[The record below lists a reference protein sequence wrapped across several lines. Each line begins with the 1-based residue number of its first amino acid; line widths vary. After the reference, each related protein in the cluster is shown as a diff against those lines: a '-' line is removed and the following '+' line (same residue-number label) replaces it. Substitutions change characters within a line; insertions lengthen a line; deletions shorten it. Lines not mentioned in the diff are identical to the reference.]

1 MSADEATPP
10 KPNDIVKTDAVAKDS
25 FAKLLTCEMLDSNG
39 LIYKPK
45 CKICNS
51 PFRKDAES
59 IYEKENSFSKVKEF
73 LDSMGLTLNI
83 STIRNHI
90 VEHYKTADRMLSLVE
105 YCDNLEKMVG
115 QRRSRREDLETLV
128 NISRLEIARISSL
141 QTSHLFSQEKERN
154 QMLMLCIKSMRDC
167 LDSLNKMEDSEA
179 KAKAIQ
185 NKFLEV
191 WKDMI
196 STAESEDK
204 RRVLVDALQKFKEV
218 IESSPEL
225 KS

>member
-1 MSADEATPP
+1 MSEEEK
-10 KPNDIVKTDAVAKDS
+10 KPNDMLKTDAVAKDS
-25 FAKLLTCEMLDSNG
+25 FAKMLTCELLDSNG

-51 PFRKDAES
+51 PFRKDAEAL
-59 IYEKENSFSKVKEF
+59 YEKESSYAKVRDF
-73 LDSMGLTLNI
+73 LESMGLSLNI
-83 STIRNHI
+83 SAVRVHV

-105 YCDNLEKMVG
+105 YCENLEKMVS

-128 NISRLEIARISSL
+128 AISRLEIARISSL
-141 QTSHLFSQEKERN
+141 QTNNILSSEKERN
-154 QMLMLCIKSMRDC
+154 SMLMLCMKTQRDC

-185 NKFLEV
+185 NKFLEI

-196 STAESEDK
+196 ANASDEQERK
-204 RRVLVDALQKFKEV
+204 VLVDALQKFKEV
-218 IESSPEL
+218 IENSAEL
-225 KS
+225 KP